1 MNKKRAVLLLGGTR
15 EQIAEQERNL
25 KADCEK
31 REWNVIKTYENHGK
45 IGQPLSGSISIRS
58 IRGMA
63 YYHEF
68 NTLLVDSKEI
78 LGHEKEEAAE
88 LFRYLNENGV
98 SLISRTEGI
107 LNLMI
112 INRN

>member
-1 MNKKRAVLLLGGTR
+1 MNKKRVVLLLGGTR
-15 EQIAEQERNL
+15 EQIADQERNL

-45 IGQPLSGSISIRS
+45 IGQLLSGSILIRS

-68 NTLLVDSKEI
+68 DILLVDSKEI
-78 LGHEKEEAAE
+78 LGHNKEESAE
-88 LFRYLNENGV
+88 LYRFLNENGV
-98 SLISRTEGI
+98 SLVSRKEGI
-107 LNLMI
+107 LNLI
-112 INRN
+112 VIKRN